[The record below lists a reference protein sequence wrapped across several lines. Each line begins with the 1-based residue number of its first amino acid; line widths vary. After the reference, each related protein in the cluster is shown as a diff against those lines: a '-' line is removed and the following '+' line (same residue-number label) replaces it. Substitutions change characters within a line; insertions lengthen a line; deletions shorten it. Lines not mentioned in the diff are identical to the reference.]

1 MASAQPLIAVR
12 FVCIAEGNRR
22 LRVRVTSP
30 GYQNG
35 INCQFPRAIRQ
46 LGQVYWAPASA
57 VTLVRRGIGGSYFY
71 RVVGSQVRTGA
82 PPTHAITAP
91 HTAATSGAMGP
102 APALSAEVLQ
112 ALRVFG
118 DDEQFTDCVVCMDR
132 IRSVVLVPCGH
143 FSLCAEC
150 AHQMQVTSSKCP
162 MCRSHFSAFVSRDQ
176 CQGWEEDT
184 AVRVERSRSLSRSA
198 SGSSMTDEAGSSMTY
213 EAGSSMTDEAG
224 SSMTYEAAAADSL
237 PVVIEEVMTDEDEPD
252 TEDDAMSH
260 SDDESLPQPSSP
272 PPPPPQSRRGR
283 AASTAPP
290 RGGRATAQPRAAD
303 TSSSA
308 AASKRRPGRPRV
320 RPLPDEEAAAASK
333 RRPGRPRVRPLPGE
347 TAAAPK
353 RRPGRPRVRP
363 LPAAKA
369 PAASPAKR
377 RPGRPRVRPLPAA
390 AESPAAAEA
399 SKRRPGRPRVR
410 PEPETSVSPAEEE
423 QDAPKRPRGRPPK
436 RPRGGRLA
444 AVDTL
449 ND

>member
-1 MASAQPLIAVR
+1 MASSQPLIAVR
-12 FVCIAEGNRR
+12 FVCVAEGNRR
-22 LRVRVTSP
+22 LRIRVTSP

-57 VTLVRRGIGGSYFY
+57 VTLARRGIGGSYFY

-82 PPTHAITAP
+82 PPANAITAP
-91 HTAATSGAMGP
+91 HTAATSGAVGP

-176 CQGWEEDT
+176 CHGWEEDT
-184 AVRVERSRSLSRSA
+184 AVRVQRSRSLSRSA
-198 SGSSMTDEAGSSMTY
+198 SGGSMTDEAGSS
-213 EAGSSMTDEAG
+213 SMTD
-224 SSMTYEAAAADSL
+224 EAAAADSL

-252 TEDDAMSH
+252 TEDD
-260 SDDESLPQPSSP
+260 ESLAQPSP
-272 PPPPPQSRRGR
+272 PPPPPPAQSRRGR
-283 AASTAPP
+283 ATA
-290 RGGRATAQPRAAD
+290 RPRAAE

-308 AASKRRPGRPRV
+308 VAP
-320 RPLPDEEAAAASK
+320 K
-333 RRPGRPRVRPLPGE
+333 RRPGRPRVRPLPGEDAGAPSKRRPGRPRVRPFPDE

-363 LPAAKA
+363 LPAAQS
-369 PAASPAKR
+369 PAASPVKR
-377 RPGRPRVRPLPAA
+377 RPGRPRVRPPPAA
-390 AESPAAAEA
+390 AESSAAAAEA
-399 SKRRPGRPRVR
+399 SNRRPGRPRVR

-423 QDAPKRPRGRPPK
+423 LDAPKTKRPRGRPPK
-436 RPRGGRLA
+436 RPRGGRR
-444 AVDTL
+444 AVAHTP